1 MDQRGIKKTDLLL
14 IINDK
19 MINENIT
26 SIPVT
31 NKVSSYILYLMALLR
46 TITDISSPYEDF
58 AWRVIKQISTG
69 YNQTDR
75 APNTY

>member
-69 YNQTDR
+69 YNQIDR

>member
-69 YNQTDR
+69 YNQIDR
-75 APNTY
+75 VPNTY